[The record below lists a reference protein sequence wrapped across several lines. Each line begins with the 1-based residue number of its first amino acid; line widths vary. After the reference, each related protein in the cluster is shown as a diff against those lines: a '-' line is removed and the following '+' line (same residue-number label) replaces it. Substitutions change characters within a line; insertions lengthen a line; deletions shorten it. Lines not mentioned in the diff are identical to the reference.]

1 SRGVDAGDQLVQV
14 VAERGAR
21 RGRTVSVA
29 ADAAGGFLG
38 QQGGSAELRSGVLQ
52 ADAVPVNRQRHVV
65 DDVPHETG
73 APGLAFLFLQA
84 GVAGDEGL
92 GLVDGRVARGVA
104 LGAGTRTFGGTGA
117 DASTAGVL

>member
-1 SRGVDAGDQLVQV
+1 
-14 VAERGAR
+14 R
-21 RGRTVSVA
+21 RGRTVGVA

-117 DASTAGVL
+117 DASTAGVLVEDRRERSGAFGEDQ